1 LIGSDI
7 FLFPETGPDFVRALK
22 TAVLYSDRVHIATMA
37 PFVPE
42 QQLRD
47 GMEHFPDLP
56 DMGRSREYFQFLC
69 DAHSDLSL
77 LAGEGV
83 VVMPDYVNFFSSEA
97 ASAPAVVDASNSL
110 VSGFERLAS
119 QNDPLIKPLRRAFD
133 IWPPS
138 LVDLMPILAV
148 LAHPSG
154 FLDTMQI
161 SKSFGSIREVFYWAG
176 WLTFVVTRSA
186 PSEARIA
193 FYAGMLASLA
203 TIFES
208 RGIAPITFS
217 PVFQNAHW
225 AAREAFALEPDLA
238 VQDTRR
244 TAQARLA
251 QVAFERHLPMVDDLP
266 TEEIL
271 EIRRKRRPELERL
284 QSSLAELATKVD
296 PTGPHATIDLQI
308 HDLVAGKVDPAVR
321 DLDSALYSARMEAL
335 KKIGQSMESLAGA
348 VIPLV
353 MSVAVGAHTDV
364 KGPASVLGGILGP
377 LIGGEIERHRILN
390 ASQWSILLRLKKLK
404 NKSRQP
410 EMIPS

>member
-1 LIGSDI
+1 
-7 FLFPETGPDFVRALK
+7 
-22 TAVLYSDRVHIATMA
+22 
-37 PFVPE
+37 
-42 QQLRD
+42 
-47 GMEHFPDLP
+47 
-56 DMGRSREYFQFLC
+56 
-69 DAHSDLSL
+69 
-77 LAGEGV
+77 
-83 VVMPDYVNFFSSEA
+83 
-97 ASAPAVVDASNSL
+97 
-110 VSGFERLAS
+110 
-119 QNDPLIKPLRRAFD
+119 
-133 IWPPS
+133 
-138 LVDLMPILAV
+138 
-148 LAHPSG
+148 
-154 FLDTMQI
+154 
-161 SKSFGSIREVFYWAG
+161 
-176 WLTFVVTRSA
+176 
-186 PSEARIA
+186 
-193 FYAGMLASLA
+193 
-203 TIFES
+203 
-208 RGIAPITFS
+208 
-217 PVFQNAHW
+217 
-225 AAREAFALEPDLA
+225 
-238 VQDTRR
+238 
-244 TAQARLA
+244 
-251 QVAFERHLPMVDDLP
+251 MVDDLP